1 MWVVR
6 QILVREVLNLQTNKR
21 SSALPFQEGKVRK
34 RKNPI
39 INDAIGEFTLIA
51 TAKEPK
57 KPNSNIRAIKN

>member
-21 SSALPFQEGKVRK
+21 SSALPFQEGKIRQ

-51 TAKEPK
+51 TAKELK
-57 KPNSNIRAIKN
+57 KPNSNIGAIKN